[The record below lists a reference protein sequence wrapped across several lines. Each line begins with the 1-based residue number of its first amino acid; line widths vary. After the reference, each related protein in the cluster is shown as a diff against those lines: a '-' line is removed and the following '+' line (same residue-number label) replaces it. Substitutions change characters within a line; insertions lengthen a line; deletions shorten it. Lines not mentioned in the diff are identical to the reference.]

1 MAGGGDDLAL
11 LHGLAAGLAHLIAGV
26 AVLGAGGSH
35 SAHNLGIVAGSRDDL
50 TLLHGLAAGLA
61 HLIAGIAVLGAG
73 GGLGTH
79 NLGIVAGSGDD
90 LRLDGGI
97 GLLLKGHSSRV
108 GADTVR
114 GAGGRRGD
122 LVGDHGVLHL
132 NVRGIIGADEGRSGA
147 LHSVPA
153 PHGLAPGV
161 AGGGDHLRLLVA
173 AHGAGVGHLAVLGAG
188 SRLGDLAVIPDVMS
202 VGGGAGHIVQTD
214 HIVLLHIVAVQSG
227 IDGLAVFIA
236 QNGHLPVDGEQ
247 PPGPA
252 AEALVAGGQ
261 GHAVGIGDA
270 GNIIAAA
277 LIAILVLAQQRKQHV
292 CRSAVVGPG
301 AAIAGPG
308 QILERR
314 LYTAAFHVQC
324 HVEGQETGILAV
336 PSGNGDS
343 GGDGLLIEPGKLRIG
358 GVIPELFVILGVFRV
373 GQDAVNGDAGV
384 VLGLGH
390 QQGLVGHHGAV
401 AGAEAA
407 VLLGR
412 VPAGDIVGLDA
423 AHVVVVHVPDEP
435 VAVAVGDDLDEG
447 LHIAGDIAAVRVG
460 VADALPVHVLGAHLL
475 HKGKGGGQIALLH
488 GLDGED
494 DVLAGQHRHRA
505 VIPAGAAGAVQNLH
519 RDGDGPGS
527 LAGQRLIRQHPG
539 HIDHGGIGGHHH
551 ILIAGAQQNGG
562 ILAVEILVI
571 VPGCIGAEISGG
583 GELDIRGDAAGVDG
597 RAVAGIGQAGLP
609 QGSLQQGL
617 IIHGPGAVGALK
629 EDGIDLGNGQV
640 LPAVVHQLQ
649 GQRDGGVIPGHGD
662 GGLVGGKDGGVGLRN
677 RQDGP
682 VAGGPGGG
690 GPQLLA
696 AAVIVVHGALVHAG
710 LQGILGQAGQVGG
723 ALHRLRRG
731 DAVRHG
737 VQSGHGLLLVQRN
750 VEQALVTVLGIG
762 GVLVCQ
768 HKGGAHGAG
777 GGRGRALLIPL
788 ILDGA
793 VGSDAHIVPA
803 AVGGLLHGDG
813 DVRDAGCRQLGPDHG
828 QSVGIG
834 AVLGVIGAG
843 DGFLG
848 GGQLF
853 LGLLLLGRLVLR
865 PDGIE
870 VIRLAVLAA
879 VVPIVALLKGAV
891 DDGAVQVLHLVAVGA
906 LSPAGELI
914 ALPAEAAAGQ
924 GHILAEGRG
933 LIGHGAGGGAL
944 VGILD
949 VVLNDVLIVAPL
961 GDQGHLVASEHG
973 VLGNGLAEGAVLVFH
988 IPAVQGLVVRIVALA
1003 EIGQAGIDL
1012 VRGDGLVRQRLLVAV
1027 AVEVD
1032 GDALGPVGVHM
1043 EAVFGVLRCELIGQ
1057 GDLAAALCRIVPAV
1071 EDIAGALG
1079 VLHGAELYP
1088 AVGVQ
1093 DIVIV
1098 AAHHA
1103 GAGDVLRA
1111 VIVQVQGHLHRQ
1123 AAPHGVQGDGL
1134 VLPVGQVLHRPPVG
1148 ITGRGGA
1155 VVLAP
1160 AQEAVSR
1167 VGEGALGQGQLLVI
1181 GSRHGVHLPLA
1192 AVGGESNGIGD
1203 GRPPGLI
1210 GHVPGDDGLRR
1221 QLRLAAE
1228 PAAEGIAL
1236 LGGIC
1241 GQTAANGRVLGHQ
1254 DGCIDVLAVFQGHGI
1269 GVGPHGVQVQSLVQG
1284 DGRAVLIL
1292 HGSVGGGGP
1301 AGKDLA
1307 GAGEGVGHQGPL
1319 AAEDL
1324 LGGGVLRAVVGVEG
1338 YHQGLTGGEA
1348 PQIDA
1353 VVIFV
1358 AAAVLLVFHGELV
1371 ALFGVHL
1378 QALPVLFTALAVDE
1392 NRAAQLDGAL
1402 VVLGLGGDLV
1412 RKGQVAVLRKGQ
1424 GQGAG
1429 GIALSGAAGKQD
1441 LLAIL
1446 GADLPGR
1453 GAGARVRSHRQPVKI
1468 LGDGFARREGVDR
1481 DQAQDYDQRQQHG
1494 ENSFLH
1500 NFFPF
1505 LKFCFSRQSFPS
1517 RSKKRAR
1524 TAAAVR
1530 VRALL

>member
-1 MAGGGDDLAL
+1 MAGSGD
-11 LHGLAAGLAHLIAGV
+11 G
-26 AVLGAGGSH
+26 
-35 SAHNLGIVAGSRDDL
+35 L

-73 GGLGTH
+73 SSHSAH
-79 NLGIVAGSGDD
+79 NLGIVAGSGQ
-90 LRLDGGI
+90 RLGLGI
-97 GLLLKGHSSRV
+97 RV
-108 GADTVR
+108 GLTFEGHRGGVRPDT
-114 GAGGRRGD
+114 GALAAGLGG
-122 LVGDHGVLHL
+122 HL
-132 NVRGIIGADEGRSGA
+132 AGHRSGQRLSMGRIIA
-147 LHSVPA
+147 AGEHGGGGLRSVPA
-153 PHGLAPGV
+153 PHGLAPVV
-161 AGGGDHLRLLVA
+161 AGGGNHLRLLVA
-173 AHGAGVGHLAVLGAG
+173 AHGTGVGHLPVLGAG

-270 GNIIAAA
+270 GNIIAVA
-277 LIAILVLAQQRKQHV
+277 LIVILVLAQQRKQHV
-292 CRSAVVGPG
+292 CRSAVVGPS

-358 GVIPELFVILGVFRV
+358 GVIPELFVILGVFRI
-373 GQDAVNGDAGV
+373 GQDAVDGDAGV

-435 VAVAVGDDLDEG
+435 VAVAVGDDLNEG

-460 VADALPVHVLGAHLL
+460 VADALPVHILGAHLL
-475 HKGKGGGQIALLH
+475 HKGKGGVQIALLH
-488 GLDGED
+488 GLNGED
-494 DVLAGQHRHRA
+494 DILAGQHRHRA

-571 VPGCIGAEISGG
+571 IPGCICAEISGG

-737 VQSGHGLLLVQRN
+737 VQSGHGLFLVQRN
-750 VEQALVTVLGIG
+750 AEQAPGGLLGV
-762 GVLVCQ
+762 GVAGQ
-768 HKGGAHGAG
+768 HQRRPHGAG
-777 GGRGRALLIPL
+777 SRRGAAVFVPL

-793 VGSDAHIVPA
+793 VGRDAHVVIA
-803 AVGGLLHGDG
+803 AVRCLLHADG
-813 DVRDAGCRQLGPDHG
+813 DIRDPGSLQLGPEHG
-828 QSVGIG
+828 QCIGVLAVGDVVG
-834 AVLGVIGAG
+834 TANGL
-843 DGFLG
+843 LG
-848 GGQLF
+848 GLQ
-853 LGLLLLGRLVLR
+853 LGLGLRLLRRLALR

-870 VIRLAVLAA
+870 VVCLAVLAA
-879 VVPIVALLKGAV
+879 VVPRVTLLEGAV
-891 DDGAVQVLHLVAVGA
+891 DGGAVGILDGAAVAA
-906 LSPAGELI
+906 LRPTGEGI
-914 ALPAEAAAGQ
+914 ALPTVAAGRQ
-924 GHILAEGRG
+924 LHILTEGCR
-933 LIGHGAGGGAL
+933 LVGHGAGGGVLVAVL
-944 VGILD
+944 DVILDDVLIVTPLGDESHLVAAEHGVLGDGLTEGAVGILD
-949 VVLNDVLIVAPL
+949 V
-961 GDQGHLVASEHG
+961 
-973 VLGNGLAEGAVLVFH
+973 
-988 IPAVQGLVVRIVALA
+988 PAVQRLVGGIVVAA
-1003 EIGQAGIDL
+1003 QRGQAGEYL
-1012 VRGDGLVRQRLLVAV
+1012 VRRHGLVLQRVLIAV

-1032 GDALGPVGVHM
+1032 GDALGPVGVQM
-1043 EAVFGVLRCELIGQ
+1043 EAVFGVHGGELVGRTHRI
-1057 GDLAAALCRIVPAV
+1057 AALRRIEPAV
-1071 EDIAGALG
+1071 KDIAGADGVPNGVKLG
-1079 VLHGAELYP
+1079 AAALLKDV
-1088 AVGVQ
+1088 VV
-1093 DIVIV
+1093 V
-1098 AAHHA
+1098 AAHDA
-1103 GAGDVLRA
+1103 GAGAVLCT
-1111 VIVQVQGHLHRQ
+1111 VIVRVQGHIHRQ
-1123 AAPHGVQGDGL
+1123 AVPSGVERDR
-1134 VLPVGQVLHRPPVG
+1134 LPLLGGQVLHRLLVG
-1148 ITGRGGA
+1148 IAAAGGA
-1155 VVLAP
+1155 GGCAP
-1160 AQEAVSR
+1160 AVEV
-1167 VGEGALGQGQLLVI
+1167 V
-1181 GSRHGVHLPLA
+1181 
-1192 AVGGESNGIGD
+1192 
-1203 GRPPGLI
+1203 
-1210 GHVPGDDGLRR
+1210 
-1221 QLRLAAE
+1221 
-1228 PAAEGIAL
+1228 
-1236 LGGIC
+1236 
-1241 GQTAANGRVLGHQ
+1241 
-1254 DGCIDVLAVFQGHGI
+1254 
-1269 GVGPHGVQVQSLVQG
+1269 
-1284 DGRAVLIL
+1284 
-1292 HGSVGGGGP
+1292 
-1301 AGKDLA
+1301 A
-1307 GAGEGVGHQGPL
+1307 GAGEGVLGQRDLLIIGSGDGVHGSLAALTAAEGDGVGNGAPLSGVDDVAGDHRLRCQLLLAVEPALEGIALLSGVCGNTAADGAVLGDQNGGVGVAVAERDGVSVRPHGVQLQIRLRGDGGTVLIDHSPVGGGGPTGEDLALAGEGIGLQGAL

-1324 LGGGVLRAVVGVEG
+1324 LRGGVLRAVVGVEG
-1338 YHQGLTGGEA
+1338 HHQRLTGGEV

-1353 VVIFV
+1353 VVEPV
-1358 AAAVLLVFHGELV
+1358 AAAVLLIPHGQ
-1371 ALFGVHL
+1371 LFAPLGVHL
-1378 QALPVLFTALAVDE
+1378 PTRPVLVAALAVDE
-1392 NRAAQLDGAL
+1392 GGAAQCDGAL
-1402 VVLGLGGDLV
+1402 VVFGLGGDLILE
-1412 RKGQVAVLRKGQ
+1412 GQVGIFCKSQ

-1429 GIALSGAAGKQD
+1429 GVVLSGIAGHED
-1441 LLAIL
+1441 LLAVL
-1446 GADLPGR
+1446 GADLPCG
-1453 GAGARVRSHRQPVKI
+1453 GAGAGISGDGEPVEIVVNGLLGRKDRRGDQAHQHDHRQHHGEQSLFHVAFFLSLILSLSPARRHFRRRRRKSEGTDAKKRVRTGIPMRTRFVSKRPGGCPSVGRHPIQRPAY
-1468 LGDGFARREGVDR
+1468 LTYPARPAS
-1481 DQAQDYDQRQQHG
+1481 Q
-1494 ENSFLH
+1494 
-1500 NFFPF
+1500 
-1505 LKFCFSRQSFPS
+1505 
-1517 RSKKRAR
+1517 
-1524 TAAAVR
+1524 
-1530 VRALL
+1530 

>member
-1 MAGGGDDLAL
+1 MAGGRDDLTL

-26 AVLGAGGSH
+26 AVLGAGSSH
-35 SAHNLGIVAGSRDDL
+35 RA
-50 TLLHGLAAGLA
+50 
-61 HLIAGIAVLGAG
+61 
-73 GGLGTH
+73 H
-79 NLGIVAGSGDD
+79 NLGIVAGSGDH

-153 PHGLAPGV
+153 PHGLAPVV
-161 AGGGDHLRLLVA
+161 AGGGNHLRLLVA

-252 AEALVAGGQ
+252 AEALVAGRQ
-261 GHAVGIGDA
+261 SHAVGIGDA

-343 GGDGLLIEPGKLRIG
+343 GGDGLLIELGKLRIG
-358 GVIPELFVILGVFRV
+358 GVIPELFVILGVFRI
-373 GQDAVNGDAGV
+373 GQDAVDGDAGV

-423 AHVVVVHVPDEP
+423 AHVVVVHIPDEP

-447 LHIAGDIAAVRVG
+447 LHIAGDIAAVRIG
-460 VADALPVHVLGAHLL
+460 SADALPVHVLGAHLL
-475 HKGKGGGQIALLH
+475 HKGKGGVQIALLH
-488 GLDGED
+488 GLNGED

-519 RDGDGPGS
+519 RDGDGLGS

-583 GELDIRGDAAGVDG
+583 GELDIRGNAAGVDG

-609 QGSLQQGL
+609 QSSLQQGL

-662 GGLVGGKDGGVGLRN
+662 GGLVGGKDGGVGLLD

-768 HKGGAHGAG
+768 HQGGAHGAG

-803 AVGGLLHGDG
+803 AVDGLLHGDG

-853 LGLLLLGRLVLR
+853 LGLLLLGGLVLR

-891 DDGAVQVLHLVAVGA
+891 DDGAVQVLHLGAVGA

-924 GHILAEGRG
+924 GH
-933 LIGHGAGGGAL
+933 
-944 VGILD
+944 
-949 VVLNDVLIVAPL
+949 
-961 GDQGHLVASEHG
+961 LVAGEHG

-988 IPAVQGLVVRIVALA
+988 IPAVQGLVVGIVALA

-1088 AVGVQ
+1088 AVCVQ

-1134 VLPVGQVLHRPPVG
+1134 VLPVGQVLHRLPVG
-1148 ITGRGGA
+1148 ITGRGGG

-1167 VGEGALGQGQLLVI
+1167 VGEGVLGQGPLLVI

-1192 AVGGESNGIGD
+1192 AVGGEGNGIGD

-1228 PAAEGIAL
+1228 PAAEGMAL

-1481 DQAQDYDQRQQHG
+1481 DQAQGHDQRQQHG

-1505 LKFCFSRQSFPS
+1505 LKFCFFRQSFPS
-1517 RSKKRAR
+1517 RSKKEPALPRQCGCGPSYKQDRRGKPGDGRCRIGRPAYLTYPAQAGFTVTHSRGFSPHSACPARAGQ
-1524 TAAAVR
+1524 TVR
-1530 VRALL
+1530 SSMLFFGAGQKTPPDIPMEPV